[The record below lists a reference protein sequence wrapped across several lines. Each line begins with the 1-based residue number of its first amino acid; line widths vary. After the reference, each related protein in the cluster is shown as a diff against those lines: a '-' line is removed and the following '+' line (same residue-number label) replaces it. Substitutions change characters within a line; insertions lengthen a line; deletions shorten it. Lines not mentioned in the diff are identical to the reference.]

1 MKVVEFKGKDL
12 ETVRML
18 AKAIMEHARYGVR
31 VAVDVDGFKVSIDH
45 GVWTPGY
52 GTPKK

>member
-12 ETVRML
+12 
-18 AKAIMEHARYGVR
+18 
-31 VAVDVDGFKVSIDH
+31 VAVDVDGFKVSIDR

-52 GTPKK
+52 GTPQK